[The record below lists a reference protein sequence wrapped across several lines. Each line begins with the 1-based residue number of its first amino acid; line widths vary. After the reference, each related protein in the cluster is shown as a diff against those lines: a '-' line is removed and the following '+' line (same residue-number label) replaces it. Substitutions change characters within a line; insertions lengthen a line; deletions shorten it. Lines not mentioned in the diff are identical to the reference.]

1 MFAQRQARTITIVG
15 QLRSAR
21 ARVCMCVLA
30 RARVCVSVYSVC
42 LRDMCMYMGI
52 CTRACMCLCMC
63 VYTSVRA
70 CACLR
75 RCMQTAHCISLNVP
89 TRMCVRARARA
100 RVCVCVC
107 VCLTQSTRRKKEAV
121 HILCRR
127 YCERRLSHHTS
138 LSKHKL
144 QQPSAINLTS
154 RYTGETSSPYSSL
167 APSFR

>member
-1 MFAQRQARTITIVG
+1 MCSHVRAYVCQCIVFACVIC
-15 QLRSAR
+15 
-21 ARVCMCVLA
+21 VCIWAYVH
-30 RARVCVSVYSVC
+30 ARVCVCVC
-42 LRDMCMYMGI
+42 V
-52 CTRACMCLCMC
+52 CTRLCEH
-63 VYTSVRA
+63 VHV
-70 CACLR
+70 CAGVCK
-75 RCMQTAHCISLNVP
+75 QHTVCISLNVP

-100 RVCVCVC
+100 RVCVC